1 MSSLKYEITQI
12 PISPVKIK
20 NKKSTIMTQ
29 TVKEYRNDA
38 IHFGEWCKKNRGIR
52 HLDELCAQKVTL
64 LQDYADDLAAQ
75 GKSAATIH
83 KYMSGACRV
92 FGVELGSI
100 TKPQRSVADVTRS
113 RGRKPVDE
121 RADAQR
127 EASPRL
133 YDFAER
139 VGIRRAEYAALHGSD
154 FGEDE
159 VGPYVLVRRGK
170 GGKRQKQRLLPSD
183 ADFVRAYF
191 DGSEEL
197 VFSEAEMRN
206 KIDLHH
212 LRAMQGQRVLQYYTD
227 RCDNEPGYRE
237 KLLRDIKCIWDE
249 DDIKRKTNGL
259 RRKHWHEGL
268 YTGRYYLRG
277 RTRTLALQ
285 LGLPVTY
292 DRLCVLAVSVFH
304 LSHWRLDV
312 TVDNYLLAQ
321 YEEHRLRKRKVCTHH
336 RRKSSNGAGIQ
347 TSERKRRRNIK
358 CRHSAF
364 VRGGFHGGNTPGK
377 RRPKDADGIRGVV
390 SV

>member
-212 LRAMQGQRVLQYYTD
+212 LRAMQGQRVLQ
-227 RCDNEPGYRE
+227 
-237 KLLRDIKCIWDE
+237 
-249 DDIKRKTNGL
+249 
-259 RRKHWHEGL
+259 
-268 YTGRYYLRG
+268 
-277 RTRTLALQ
+277 
-285 LGLPVTY
+285 
-292 DRLCVLAVSVFH
+292 
-304 LSHWRLDV
+304 LSLIH
-312 TVDNYLLAQ
+312 
-321 YEEHRLRKRKVCTHH
+321 
-336 RRKSSNGAGIQ
+336 I
-347 TSERKRRRNIK
+347 
-358 CRHSAF
+358 
-364 VRGGFHGGNTPGK
+364 
-377 RRPKDADGIRGVV
+377 
-390 SV
+390 

>member
-259 RRKHWHEGL
+259 RRKH
-268 YTGRYYLRG
+268 
-277 RTRTLALQ
+277 
-285 LGLPVTY
+285 
-292 DRLCVLAVSVFH
+292 
-304 LSHWRLDV
+304 
-312 TVDNYLLAQ
+312 
-321 YEEHRLRKRKVCTHH
+321 
-336 RRKSSNGAGIQ
+336 
-347 TSERKRRRNIK
+347 
-358 CRHSAF
+358 
-364 VRGGFHGGNTPGK
+364 
-377 RRPKDADGIRGVV
+377 
-390 SV
+390 

>member
-1 MSSLKYEITQI
+1 MCHFTCRSAGQSVDSLHRKNKT
-12 PISPVKIK
+12 ISVKIESEDCIHEQFK
-20 NKKSTIMTQ
+20 I
-29 TVKEYRNDA
+29 RNHSDPHQPREDQEQEIDDHDA
-38 IHFGEWCKKNRGIR
+38 DRQGIPQRCHSLRGVVQKNRGIR

-191 DGSEEL
+191 DGSEAR
-197 VFSEAEMRN
+197 F
-206 KIDLHH
+206 
-212 LRAMQGQRVLQYYTD
+212 
-227 RCDNEPGYRE
+227 
-237 KLLRDIKCIWDE
+237 
-249 DDIKRKTNGL
+249 
-259 RRKHWHEGL
+259 
-268 YTGRYYLRG
+268 
-277 RTRTLALQ
+277 
-285 LGLPVTY
+285 
-292 DRLCVLAVSVFH
+292 
-304 LSHWRLDV
+304 
-312 TVDNYLLAQ
+312 
-321 YEEHRLRKRKVCTHH
+321 
-336 RRKSSNGAGIQ
+336 
-347 TSERKRRRNIK
+347 
-358 CRHSAF
+358 
-364 VRGGFHGGNTPGK
+364 
-377 RRPKDADGIRGVV
+377 
-390 SV
+390 